1 MLYSGNFIQQNK
13 TKGRS
18 VNDSKDLCIHVDDC
32 NGTAAF
38 ILKAV
43 IYNGVPI
50 IYKRVKINTIKE
62 NVSLKL
68 HKNKGKSFLNSKSM
82 VNIHKL

>member
-1 MLYSGNFIQQNK
+1 METNNYKPQIPDVMEAIFDGNFIQQNK

-50 IYKRVKINTIKE
+50 IYKKVRINPIKE
-62 NVSLKL
+62 NTKL
-68 HKNKGKSFLNSKSM
+68 
-82 VNIHKL
+82 

>member
-1 MLYSGNFIQQNK
+1 M
-13 TKGRS
+13 
-18 VNDSKDLCIHVDDC
+18 DDC

-68 HKNKGKSFLNSKSM
+68 YKNKGKSFLNSKSM